1 MKVFREETRKREE
14 GGRKNNQQVERGTG
28 PPFGCLTLFLLIQKG
43 KEGRRIGWLFMC
55 PDDDLGRGL
64 LFVDPETRPAA
75 VAAEVAHR
83 GIRKIST
90 SAAVFSFGDSTG
102 TN

>member
-1 MKVFREETRKREE
+1 
-14 GGRKNNQQVERGTG
+14 
-28 PPFGCLTLFLLIQKG
+28 
-43 KEGRRIGWLFMC
+43 MC